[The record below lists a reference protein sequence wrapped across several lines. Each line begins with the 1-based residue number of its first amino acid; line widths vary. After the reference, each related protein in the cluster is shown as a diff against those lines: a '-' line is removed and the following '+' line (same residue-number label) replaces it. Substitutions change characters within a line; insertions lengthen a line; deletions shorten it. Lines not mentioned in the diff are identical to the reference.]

1 MQDAIDPAVW
11 RARRERMKARHPG
24 MGDMGLPLGL
34 AVRLLPTPRTSDT
47 NGAGSHG
54 DGGPDLRTAV
64 SLLPTPRASDGEKG
78 SPNQKFGDGSPT
90 LASAALRLLPT
101 PQASEHSAS
110 RETAEQRAA
119 AGHQAYLSHVMTS
132 LASESLLPTPRAS
145 DTGTPGR
152 RAGEGFSPPL
162 SQVVLPIAA
171 DKAKF
176 GPDTL
181 NTGVLEHQA
190 TAWGPYAAAV
200 ERWEELTRPAPRPV
214 NEQGRLS
221 PAFVEWLMGLAEG
234 HVTSVPGLSRG
245 ARLKALGNGV
255 VPQQAAAAVR
265 LLLDRFD
272 DS

>member
-1 MQDAIDPAVW
+1 
-11 RARRERMKARHPG
+11 MKARHPG

-64 SLLPTPRASDGEKG
+64 SLLPTPRASDGEKA

-90 LASAALRLLPT
+90 LANAAARLLPT
-101 PQASEHSAS
+101 PTASDHGSNYA
-110 RETAEQRAA
+110 TAEERTA
-119 AGHQAYLSHVMTS
+119 AGHQAYLSNVMTS
-132 LASESLLPTPRAS
+132 LVSEVLLPTPRAS

-152 RAGEGFSPPL
+152 RAGEDFRPPL

-171 DKAKF
+171 GSDGT
-176 GPDTL
+176 GPDAP
-181 NTGVLEHQA
+181 EHEG
-190 TAWGPYAAAV
+190 TAWGPYATAV
-200 ERWEELTRPAPRPV
+200 ERWESLTRPAPRPV
-214 NEQGRLS
+214 DDQGRLS
-221 PAFVEWLMGLAEG
+221 PAFVEWLMGLPEG
-234 HVTSVPGLSRG
+234 HVITVPGLSRG

-255 VPQQAAAAVR
+255 VPQQAAAALG

-272 DS
+272 DALRAG